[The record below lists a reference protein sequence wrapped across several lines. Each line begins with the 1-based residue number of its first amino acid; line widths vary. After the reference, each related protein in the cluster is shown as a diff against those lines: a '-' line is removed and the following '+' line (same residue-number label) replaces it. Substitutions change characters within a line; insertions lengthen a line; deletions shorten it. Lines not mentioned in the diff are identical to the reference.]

1 MTGIGRSF
9 AIAVF
14 SYGLPRPG
22 KKRGGIEQVA
32 HDLSNALADRGH
44 AVTVF
49 TYDPAPPDAHYR
61 TKPLPFRSFVS
72 TWLGLRLTMGYL
84 GNIFALCVD
93 YSEFDVLIAHG
104 DSLLLPLTRKPL
116 IRVMHGSALD
126 EARSATS
133 FGRRALQLGVFVQE
147 LLTAR
152 LQRGT
157 VGVSENTRR
166 SNRFVKRVI
175 PDGIDLEMFSPCES
189 ERSKVP
195 SVLFVGTM
203 SGRKRGSWL
212 LEQFRR
218 HIRPRFPDAEL
229 DIVSTAG
236 EPAPGVRYHTGIT
249 RPALVSLY
257 RRAWVYASPSTY
269 EGFGLPYVEALACGT
284 PVVATPNPGSRE
296 VLADGRYGYLVDDQQ
311 FAATISEL
319 LGDRDRRNRLADSGL
334 RRAAEFDI
342 RLSAVAYE
350 SLTQELV
357 AHG

>member
-1 MTGIGRSF
+1 MTGAGRRF
-9 AIAVF
+9 TIAVF

-22 KKRGGIEQVA
+22 QKRGGIEQVA

-49 TYDPAPPDAHYR
+49 TYDPPPPDARYS

-84 GNIFALCVD
+84 GNLFAVCVD
-93 YSEFDVLIAHG
+93 YSGFDVIIAHG
-104 DSLLLPLTRKPL
+104 DSLLLPLTGKPVV
-116 IRVMHGSALD
+116 RVMHGSALD

-133 FGRRALQLGVFVQE
+133 FGRRAMQSGVFLQE

-157 VGVSENTRR
+157 VGVSENTCR
-166 SNRFVKRVI
+166 SNRFVRRVI
-175 PDGIDLEMFSPCES
+175 PDGIDLEMFSRCDS
-189 ERSKVP
+189 ERSQVP

-212 LEQFRR
+212 LEQFQ
-218 HIRPRFPDAEL
+218 HHVRPQFPNAEL
-229 DIVSTAG
+229 DIVSTPG

-249 RPALVSLY
+249 RSALASLY

-269 EGFGLPYVEALACGT
+269 EGCGLPYVEAMACGT

-296 VLADGRYGYLVDDQQ
+296 VLADGRYGCLVDDQH
-311 FAATISEL
+311 FATTLVEL
-319 LGDRDRRNRLADSGL
+319 LGDEARRRHLAENGL
-334 RRAAEFDI
+334 HRAAEFDI
-342 RLSAVAYE
+342 RLSAAAYE
-350 SLTQELV
+350 SLALELV
-357 AHG
+357 AHA